1 MYQLAKSTRA
11 KLKNKARQMA
21 ASTDQKVDS
30 SNWSPSEPL
39 NADVKTGMRPISRRA
54 YKKGGK
60 VMGECDAPRAD
71 RKPRKAGGRSEAT
84 AMADAKVNR
93 NVKEANEK
101 RDGIKHIGGMNKGG
115 IAKKLSGGALGRY
128 IRKADKELKSAPS
141 TPRPLL
147 NDMDV
152 ANAMKDAR
160 KSSKR
165 KQMMTMADN
174 KINQDPGYVPAITP
188 HKASGTYFAG
198 EAGKNMGPAQKD
210 YYVKDVKSQEREF
223 KKGGIAKRKGRKDG
237 GLSDFHDED
246 AVPNPNRGRDE
257 AMKIMRSPKPED
269 DDISPAMAA
278 RMRGIVD
285 SNAASSRAYEQ
296 NKIDRDA
303 FKTRGYKKGGPAKK
317 MMGGPMVGSGP
328 QVSSKRFNFSGNPVT
343 PGQKSGG
350 KVQKHEDVKEDKALI
365 KKMVRPSARTG
376 KESGGPIDN
385 LMMSKAIEGD
395 SPASTSKLV
404 NGITGQKKGGRIK
417 RKTGGGVFT
426 GPGYPGKV
434 PGVVPGGRTAHAGG
448 GKAGKGKTNINIVI
462 AGNPQDGGAG
472 MPPKGMTPQM
482 GQRMP
487 IPAPAPAPVGMPPMP
502 MGGPPPMPPMPMPP
516 QGPAQMGPAP
526 RKSGGRLTKVAHSYK
541 DMEAGAGGGEGRLQK
556 TDIAKSRMGRK
567 VGGRAYHSYMD
578 MDAGA
583 GSGRGRLE
591 KAEIQRTK

>member
-101 RDGIKHIGGMNKGG
+101 RDGIKHVGGMNKGG
-115 IAKKLSGGALGRY
+115 
-128 IRKADKELKSAPS
+128 
-141 TPRPLL
+141 T
-147 NDMDV
+147 
-152 ANAMKDAR
+152 
-160 KSSKR
+160 
-165 KQMMTMADN
+165 
-174 KINQDPGYVPAITP
+174 
-188 HKASGTYFAG
+188 
-198 EAGKNMGPAQKD
+198 
-210 YYVKDVKSQEREF
+210 
-223 KKGGIAKRKGRKDG
+223 AKRKGRKDG

-257 AMKIMRSPKPED
+257 AMKIMRSSKPED

-296 NKIDRDA
+296 NKIDRKA
-303 FKTRGYKKGGPAKK
+303 FDTRGYKKGGPAKK

-328 QVSSKRFNFSGNPVT
+328 QVSPKRFNFSGNPVT

-376 KESGGPIDN
+376 KDDGGKVGMVGGTLVSKLLEDKKHGGRTGKESGGPIDN

-395 SPASTSKLV
+395 SPASTSKMV
-404 NGITGQKKGGRIK
+404 NGLTGQKKGGRVK

-462 AGNPQDGGAG
+462 AGNPQDDGTG

>member
-21 ASTDQKVDS
+21 ASADQKVDS
-30 SNWSPSEPL
+30 SDWTPSKPL

-71 RKPRKAGGRSEAT
+71 RKPRKAGGRNEAT

-93 NVKEANEK
+93 NVKSANEE
-101 RDGIKHIGGMNKGG
+101 REGIKHIGGM
-115 IAKKLSGGALGRY
+115 
-128 IRKADKELKSAPS
+128 
-141 TPRPLL
+141 
-147 NDMDV
+147 
-152 ANAMKDAR
+152 
-160 KSSKR
+160 
-165 KQMMTMADN
+165 
-174 KINQDPGYVPAITP
+174 
-188 HKASGTYFAG
+188 
-198 EAGKNMGPAQKD
+198 
-210 YYVKDVKSQEREF
+210 
-223 KKGGIAKRKGRKDG
+223 KKGGPAKRKGRKDG

-296 NKIDRDA
+296 NKIDRKA
-303 FKTRGYKKGGPAKK
+303 FDTRGYKKGGPAKK
-317 MMGGPMVGSGP
+317 MMGGPMMGSGP
-328 QVSSKRFNFSGNPVT
+328 QVDPKRFNFSGNPVT

-350 KVQKHEDVKEDKALI
+350 KVDLSKIIRNKKTGKISEKSSKHEDVKEDKALI
-365 KKMVRPSARTG
+365 KKMIKSSAMKKADGGNAEG
-376 KESGGPIDN
+376 KNWIQSAIKHPGALRKSLHVKKGQNIPEGKLEKAEHSKNPTMRHRAQLAENLKHMKHADGGTAGA
-385 LMMSKAIEGD
+385 LGGLLTSKAIEGN

-404 NGITGQKKGGRIK
+404 NGLTGQKKGGRIK

-448 GKAGKGKTNINIVI
+448 GKAGKGKTNINIVV
-462 AGNPQDGGAG
+462 AGNPQGDDAG

-487 IPAPAPAPVGMPPMP
+487 IPAPAPAPAGMPPMP
-502 MGGPPPMPPMPMPP
+502 MGGPPPMPPMPMPMPP

-526 RKSGGRLTKVAHSYK
+526 RKSGGRLTKIAHSYK

-567 VGGRAYHSYMD
+567 VGGRAYHSYKD
-578 MDAGA
+578 MDDGA